1 MSDGPTH
8 RVGVNLL
15 WLVPGVVGGSEEYTT
30 RTLDGVLTVAPPD
43 LELVLFTLAPFKGA
57 HPDLTDR
64 IETVVLSLTG
74 RDKSVRVAAESSWLA
89 FQCRRQGVD
98 MVHHAGGIMPAV
110 RSVPGLLTVHDVQP
124 LLHPENFSPAKR
136 AFSRAMLPRS
146 ARAARLVV
154 TPSEYSRQ
162 ALLSVVDLPPER
174 VWIVPHGIPTPSV
187 GPGREADLAQIEE
200 GYGIRPPFVVYP
212 AITYPHKNHVTLVR
226 AFAEVVRHRPDAS
239 LVLTGGEG
247 PMEQELREVIADLGL
262 GEHVHRLGRVPWGD
276 LAAILRQARVLGFPS
291 TFEGFGAPVIEAM
304 ARGCPVVAADTTAL
318 PEVVGDA
325 GVLVAPDD
333 LDAWARELLA
343 LIDDDAHHAA
353 YVARGLERAA
363 AFSAVASAEAL
374 LAAYREVL
382 AS

>member
-1 MSDGPTH
+1 MSDTR

-30 RTLDGVLTVAPPD
+30 RTLDGVLDVAPPD
-43 LELVLFTLAPFKGA
+43 VELVLFALAPFVSA
-57 HPDLTDR
+57 HPELTDR
-64 IETVVLSLTG
+64 IETAVLSLTG

-89 FQCRRQGVD
+89 YQCRRQGVD

-162 ALLSVVDLPPER
+162 ALLSVVDLDPDR
-174 VWIVPHGIPTPSV
+174 VRIVPHGIPTPSV
-187 GPGREADLAQIEE
+187 GPGVEADLAQLEE
-200 GYGIRPPFVVYP
+200 GYGIRPPFVLYP
-212 AITYPHKNHVTLVR
+212 AITYAHKNHLTLVR
-226 AFAEVVRHRPDAS
+226 SFVEVVRRRPDAS

-247 PMEQELREVIADLGL
+247 PMETELRETIADLGL
-262 GEHVHRLGRVPWGD
+262 GDHVHRLGRVPWGD
-276 LAAILRQARVLGFPS
+276 LAAMLRQARVLGFPS
-291 TFEGFGAPVIEAM
+291 SFKGFGAPVIEAM

-318 PEVVGDA
+318 PEVVADA
-325 GVLVAPDD
+325 GALIDPDD
-333 LDAWARELLA
+333 LGAWADELVRV
-343 LIDDDAHHAA
+343 IDDDEHHAA
-353 YVARGLERAA
+353 LVAAGLDRAA
-363 AFSAVASAEAL
+363 AYSAVASAEAL

-382 AS
+382 ATT